1 MSVSEDD
8 SGAAGWFADP
18 VGAFQYRYWDGTSWT
33 SYVATDG
40 VQSISPI
47 PASAQVVDEK
57 SASTIPDSATTV
69 SDGQIGTTEPRCPYC
84 SAELDKM
91 PGRKKKCPACEHY
104 IYVRTRPSD
113 RQRVLVTEIQ
123 AAEIEAQWAARSSSL
138 NARRF
143 VDDLE
148 FEREKEALASR
159 FGSIPSENDVL
170 WAIFNR
176 ASVTHVSNN
185 DWGLYRNDRLG
196 MAAVLES
203 DQKRVQALEMYLE
216 VCYLDANDPRNRG
229 GMMHDRDLGLEFPA
243 FTPESAVMAPAVV
256 GRVKALADDA
266 GWAATDL
273 REAFLRVAEQVRS
286 SLQVPLTPVQGWS
299 KLAEALGI

>member
-1 MSVSEDD
+1 VSESDSVS
-8 SGAAGWFADP
+8 AGWFADP
-18 VGAFQYRYWDGTSWT
+18 IGAFEYRYWDGTSWT
-33 SYVATDG
+33 SYVASNG

-47 PASAQVVDEK
+47 EESAPIVEEKFAAAS
-57 SASTIPDSATTV
+57 PDSATSI

-91 PGRKKKCPACEHY
+91 PGRKKKCPSCEQY

-123 AAEIEAQWAARSSSL
+123 AAEIEKQWAARSSSL

-143 VDDLE
+143 VDDSE

-176 ASVTHVSNN
+176 GSVKHACNN

-203 DQKRVQALEMYLE
+203 DQKLIEALEMYLE
-216 VCYLDANDPRNRG
+216 VCYLDTNDPRNRG
-229 GMMHDRDLGLEFPA
+229 GITHDPDLALEFPT
-243 FTPESAVMAPAVV
+243 FTPESAVMAPAVL
-256 GRVKALADDA
+256 GRVKDLANDT
-266 GWAATDL
+266 GWAATEL
-273 REAFLRVAEQVRS
+273 RAAFLRVAERVRS
-286 SLQVPLTPVQGWS
+286 ELHVPLTPIQGWS
-299 KLAEALGI
+299 KLADALGA